1 MDDEEIRAW
10 ARKRVEG
17 SLLRASATDREAM
30 FYAIGFNVALW
41 AMGIGSDNDAVFVI
55 NDRIAKGD
63 SILHRGMMETGKTL
77 RASGIEEEG

>member
-1 MDDEEIRAW
+1 MDDEEMGAW
-10 ARKRVEG
+10 VRVRSAG

-30 FYAIGFNVALW
+30 LYAIGFVCALE
-41 AMGIGSDNDAVFVI
+41 AVGINGDDAQFVI

-77 RASGIEEEG
+77 RTSGIEEDG